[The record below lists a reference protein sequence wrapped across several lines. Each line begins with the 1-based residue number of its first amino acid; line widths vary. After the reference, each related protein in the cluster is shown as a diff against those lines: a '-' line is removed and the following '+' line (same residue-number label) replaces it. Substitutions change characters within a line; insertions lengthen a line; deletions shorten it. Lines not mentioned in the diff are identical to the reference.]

1 MGVFDDIQSYRSAL
15 NGGSGLDGVLRQSKT
30 QEEGKDPTEEV
41 LKSTQPTAPKYD
53 LKEPIGYLLNALNKD
68 GYNLDELE
76 PIIRDKGSQLIEAGA
91 GTGKTTQ
98 LIFKIQADIIS
109 GEATKIVSIPGGQAM
124 RVLDKI
130 FVGTFLNTGAK
141 ELRDAL
147 FKVQKKY
154 GYLSTAGDISFST
167 LHAEFKRA
175 LNGMGVITNMISAAE
190 SRTMLRKVLSTYNV
204 TREDG
209 KPLTS
214 DDYRIIEGIFTYVR
228 NRLDNQRYNVKACE
242 DYGLTPTIIDGIL
255 NTMKQMRWASNLMD
269 FEDLQEVLYEGLKT
283 NQAVRDYVV
292 GRYKYMY
299 LDEFQDTSQIQY
311 EIIKY
316 YAVGLKKIIVI
327 GDSDQCIYTWRGSDV
342 NIIGKR
348 FEEDF
353 KPHVFTLTRN
363 YRCPE
368 NILNP
373 IINSIEVNEFRHE
386 KTLRSAHEGGE
397 LYPYM
402 FRSYSEMLKTMMEGI
417 ESDVRN
423 GKSVAVLCRTNFEGM
438 IPAFYLEEKRICTFS
453 ISGDNMTMS
462 SPLPRKL
469 LAVTSLFMEKSSAN
483 VKQTLEMFVPSRRD
497 VWKVSELVKVLKN
510 NRKGVFDIPMEDIE
524 YSCRFL
530 VPLIRELKDLL
541 EQDKTGM
548 AALRTLYLLLKFK
561 VFDGSSAYCDSA
573 RAYIDML
580 LLIIDSHD
588 FTDVYDF
595 REYIDEINER
605 LKGRIGK
612 SNVGVQ
618 VATVHESK
626 GKEWDS
632 VYIWNDSEGSFPSS
646 QCDMDNQEQVEEERR
661 IHYIAWTRARKKLT
675 VLAKVGRLS
684 PFIKEAGVVC
694 SAPVLPSGRLGKG
707 AMDTMNVDGE
717 DYEVTPVFEGTSE
730 ANPTATPDP
739 KVADP
744 NPTGSTPT
752 DSTDFLD
759 LLSTE
764 GTDSDKYLSFN
775 DLKRKRMG
783 TIDGIK

>member
-15 NGGSGLDGVLRQSKT
+15 NGGSGLDGVLRQSQT

-41 LKSTQPTAPKYD
+41 LKSNQLTAPKYD
-53 LKEPIGYLLNALNKD
+53 LKEPIGYLLNALDKD

-109 GEATKIVSIPGGQAM
+109 GEATKIISIQGGQAM

-175 LNGMGVITNMISAAE
+175 LNGMGVVTNMISAAE

-283 NQAVRDYVV
+283 NQAVRDYVA

-483 VKQTLEMFVPSRRD
+483 VKQTLEMFVPSRRY

-524 YSCRFL
+524 YSCEFL

-694 SAPVLPSGRLGKG
+694 STPVLPSGRLGKG

-730 ANPTATPDP
+730 ANPTDP